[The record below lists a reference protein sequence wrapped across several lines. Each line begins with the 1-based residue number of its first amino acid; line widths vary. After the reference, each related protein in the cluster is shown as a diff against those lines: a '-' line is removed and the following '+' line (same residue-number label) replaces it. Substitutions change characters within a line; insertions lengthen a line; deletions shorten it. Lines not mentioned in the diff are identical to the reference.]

1 MSGLEAVGVVSSI
14 VQIADLGARVAL
26 KLCTFCHKV
35 KQAEANIQNL
45 SKDISL
51 TCTVLRQLSDNLKQ
65 DGQIQLY
72 SQNAFKTAQEILDEC
87 GRIFRSIESA
97 MDQDLPPFAASFET
111 KKSNPFLKFSRKLN
125 VVFKEPQLNVLQT
138 NLDSLKNTM
147 LLMLNVIIYTGQL
160 KNREIETSKTG
171 QKELVEILVQQK
183 RESDQKFE
191 RLTRAIEGVQ
201 LDDFPVFDKNPVTIN
216 NDSGSPALPA
226 KLAELGYLPEVTAD
240 QFTLIS
246 SEIETYSVLIK
257 DILERVQ
264 TTDSLLA
271 PNRHER
277 IKQAILD
284 AHARELR
291 IFSTEYGEDG
301 AQLYAKLCRGPLFD
315 GIYQQFVKEEQLV
328 HVVVETKRRR
338 EKEVRLQKVEPEKDQ
353 VEEYSSLPFNGEGK
367 RRVNIH
373 VWIRT
378 DSVLSLSICNF
389 TVCLILTLVYPRW
402 FHLPIEEKYCL
413 ENL

>member
-14 VQIADLGARVAL
+14 IQIADLGARVAL

-51 TCTVLRQLSDNLKQ
+51 TCNVLRQLSDNLKQ
-65 DGQIQLY
+65 DDQIQLY
-72 SQNAFKTAQEILDEC
+72 SQNAFETAQEILDEC

-97 MDQDLPPFAASFET
+97 MDQDLPPFDTSFET

-171 QKELVEILVQQK
+171 QKELVEILAQQK
-183 RESDQKFE
+183 HESDQKFE

-201 LDDFPVFDKNPVTIN
+201 LDDKNPVTIN
-216 NDSGSPALPA
+216 TVDVYDSDSPALPT
-226 KLAELGYLPEVTAD
+226 KLAELAYRPEVTAD
-240 QFTLIS
+240 QFTLIT
-246 SEIETYSVLIK
+246 SEIETYSALIK
-257 DILERVQ
+257 GILKRVQ
-264 TTDSLLA
+264 TTDALLA
-271 PNRHER
+271 TNRYER
-277 IKQAILD
+277 IKQAVLD

-301 AQLYAKLCRGPLFD
+301 AQLFAKLCQGPLFD
-315 GIYQQFVKEEQLV
+315 GIYQRFVKEQLV
-328 HVVVETKRRR
+328 HVVAETNRGR
-338 EKEVRLQKVEPEKDQ
+338 EKELRLQKVEPEMFKFEGS
-353 VEEYSSLPFNGEGK
+353 VSFSEEK
-367 RRVNIH
+367 RRANIFMYI
-373 VWIRT
+373 WT
-378 DSVLSLSICNF
+378 GTGPVLSLGCNF
-389 TVCLILTLVYPRW
+389 TISLALTLLCGRLS
-402 FHLPIEEKYCL
+402 HGL
-413 ENL
+413 